1 MKKNKNHK
9 HKEDANEKSFKKS
22 SQNNFNLKNYFWQ
35 ITSFVLL
42 VLLIIAF
49 VFAVSPGKENSNNLN
64 EEDAS
69 FVGQETKDFLI
80 NTFSLPELNLK
91 STVVENNLYL
101 HTFEIEGSDFNIH
114 TSLDGEI
121 VFVPGIEPLYKSKM
135 DSLESQAQE
144 NTEPENVDL
153 EKSEKPVVEL
163 FVMSHCPFGTQAE
176 KGILP
181 VVDLLDDTI
190 DFEIKFVNYIMH
202 DLKEVEEQLLQY
214 CIQKDS
220 KQDFKD
226 YLYCFLE
233 DGNTQRCLEET
244 NLNLDAYSQCIESTD
259 SEYQITEMYEN
270 ESEWISGRYPKF
282 LIHNQENILYAVKGS
297 PTLVINGSVVNTSRD
312 PQSILN
318 AVCEAFETKPRA
330 CNTELSSANP
340 QPGFGFET
348 TTANTNATCG

>member
-1 MKKNKNHK
+1 
-9 HKEDANEKSFKKS
+9 
-22 SQNNFNLKNYFWQ
+22 
-35 ITSFVLL
+35 
-42 VLLIIAF
+42 
-49 VFAVSPGKENSNNLN
+49 
-64 EEDAS
+64 
-69 FVGQETKDFLI
+69 
-80 NTFSLPELNLK
+80 
-91 STVVENNLYL
+91 
-101 HTFEIEGSDFNIH
+101 
-114 TSLDGEI
+114 
-121 VFVPGIEPLYKSKM
+121 M